1 LTAASR
7 YAQQAL
13 VFARDG
19 KTEET
24 AIVYLLERIRQ
35 SHSAMM
41 PFGHTL
47 GPGEAVVVMP
57 CEKRHHNVF
66 GYEMAEFAQLLNLR
80 RLLLRLGLAFL

>member
-1 LTAASR
+1 
-7 YAQQAL
+7 
-13 VFARDG
+13 
-19 KTEET
+19 
-24 AIVYLLERIRQ
+24 
-35 SHSAMM
+35 MM

-57 CEKRHHNVF
+57 REKRHHNVF